1 MGWLLKSIRN
11 QLILAFV
18 LTSMMMAGIVGGF
31 NIYNQTVLTQ
41 KDVDEYRKTLY
52 EEYDRGLKMNIEIA
66 ISLIQGVYEE
76 QQRGLLTEP
85 EAKEKAAALVRNIL
99 YDDGNYIWV
108 DTIDGINIVYLGK
121 DSEGKSRIDA
131 VDPNGYPY
139 IRELINNGMQEGGG
153 YTDYEFA
160 KPNETEPKPKR
171 GYTQLF
177 EPYGWIVGTG
187 NWVDDIE
194 SKASDKELYYKQQMF
209 KNITKVIFVMIIGLV
224 VVIILAF
231 VISRRISHRVQ
242 RIGSGAREVAQGNLT
257 IDKIVVDTQ
266 DELGQLAQDF
276 NLMTDNLAQLVKQVS
291 IASEQVSSTSQELS
305 AGAEESAQ
313 AAMQIAASI
322 TDVAQGTENQIK
334 SVNEVSDVVK
344 EMAAGMEQVL
354 INTGYVVRSAEGTSQ
369 AAIKGQGSIRITIEQ
384 MNHTQ
389 RVVNHS
395 AVLVE
400 ELGLRSQ
407 EIGQIV
413 EAISGIAT
421 QTNLLALNAA
431 IEAARAGEQGRGFAV
446 VAEEVRKL
454 AEQSQGA
461 AKKIATL
468 IAEIQTDTVKAVEA
482 MKDGNQEVEKGAKV
496 VVEAGNAFE
505 EITQLIREVTHQV
518 RGIAFEIEQISHGNE
533 RIIRAVEEVEQ
544 ISQEITDQTHSV
556 SASTEQQSASVEEI
570 ASSCQILEN
579 MTMELEKILRKF
591 RV

>member
-1 MGWLLKSIRN
+1 MKSIRN
-11 QLILAFV
+11 QLILAFL
-18 LTSMMMAGIVGGF
+18 LTSIMMAGIVGGF

-41 KDVDEYRKTLY
+41 NDVDEYRKTLY

-66 ISLIQGVYEE
+66 MSLIQGVYEE
-76 QQRGLLTEP
+76 QQRGILTEP
-85 EAKEKAAALVRNIL
+85 EAKEKAAALVRTIL
-99 YDDGNYIWV
+99 YDDGNYVWV
-108 DTIDGINIVYLGK
+108 DTIEGINVVYLGK
-121 DSEGKSRIDA
+121 ESEGKSRIDA

-139 IRELINNGMQEGGG
+139 IRELIKNGMQEGGG
-153 YTDYEFA
+153 YTNYEFA

-194 SKASDKELYYKQQMF
+194 SKASDKELFYKQQMI
-209 KNITKVIFVMIIGLV
+209 KDITKVVIVMIIGLV

-231 VISRRISHRVQ
+231 VISRKISHRVQ
-242 RIGSGAREVAQGNLT
+242 RIASGAREVAQGNLT
-257 IDKIVVDTQ
+257 IEKIAVDTQ

-276 NLMTDNLAQLVKQVS
+276 NLMTDNLAQLVRQVS
-291 IASEQVSSTSQELS
+291 LATEQVSLTSQELS

-313 AAMQIAASI
+313 AAMEVAAAI
-322 TDVAQGTENQIK
+322 TDVAQGTKNQIN

-354 INTGYVVRSAEGTSQ
+354 TNTSYVVRSAEGTSQ

-395 AVLVE
+395 AILVE
-400 ELGLRSQ
+400 QLGLRSQ

-454 AEQSQGA
+454 AEQSQSA
-461 AKKIATL
+461 AKKISTL

-482 MKDGNQEVEKGAKV
+482 MKDGTQEVEKGAKV
-496 VVEAGNAFE
+496 VVEAGDAFE
-505 EITQLIREVTHQV
+505 EIAQLIQEVTHQV

-533 RIIRAVEEVEQ
+533 RIIRAVDEVEQ
-544 ISQEITDQTHSV
+544 ISQGITDQTHSV

-570 ASSCQILEN
+570 ASSCQVLEN
-579 MTMELEKILRKF
+579 MTTELEKILRKF